1 MHKNFTFLS
10 IIEDKFYF
18 GFEKKIKSII
28 NTLNSYGYIS
38 DYYNINDLS
47 NKGLIKIYK
56 FIRNCKSN
64 NIIIRTIGIKSFL
77 LLICIILEKK
87 NKNIFIEVPTSFST
101 LKMEFKI
108 KNNKN
113 INDYIYYYLNLIFTP
128 FLLSYFKKIIY
139 YDTENF
145 PFNLF
150 IKKKIFLWQ
159 NGIDTNSVYF
169 LKNINKIKKNSI
181 NFLCVGSLNKWH
193 GLERL
198 VDSIIHF
205 QKHNHV
211 YKFNIN
217 LVGSVDQNL
226 KENIIKKNQYFENKN
241 TINYFGL
248 KKDHQL
254 SDIFK
259 ISNIG
264 IGSLGLKILN
274 KYERSELK
282 IREYT
287 AAGLPF
293 IMEASDMDFFEEKS
307 FIFRVDKNNYLIDIK
322 RLLEWFNKLED
333 NTPLKMRNYS
343 INTLDYR
350 QKVKQLINEF
360 I

>member
-1 MHKNFTFLS
+1 M
-10 IIEDKFYF
+10 
-18 GFEKKIKSII
+18 
-28 NTLNSYGYIS
+28 
-38 DYYNINDLS
+38 
-47 NKGLIKIYK
+47 
-56 FIRNCKSN
+56 
-64 NIIIRTIGIKSFL
+64 
-77 LLICIILEKK
+77 
-87 NKNIFIEVPTSFST
+87 
-101 LKMEFKI
+101 
-108 KNNKN
+108 
-113 INDYIYYYLNLIFTP
+113 
-128 FLLSYFKKIIY
+128 
-139 YDTENF
+139 
-145 PFNLF
+145 
-150 IKKKIFLWQ
+150 
-159 NGIDTNSVYF
+159 
-169 LKNINKIKKNSI
+169 
-181 NFLCVGSLNKWH
+181 
-193 GLERL
+193 
-198 VDSIIHF
+198 
-205 QKHNHV
+205 
-211 YKFNIN
+211 
-217 LVGSVDQNL
+217 VGSVDQNL